1 MNWPLRTWTIAA
13 ITLCASTT
21 VLAAAP
27 ADRAEWT
34 SGVMR
39 KLHRDLSM
47 PKEAQGLD
55 GSLSLRLRLTVMRD
69 GKIAAVELAKSS
81 GHVAVDIAV
90 TRMIQ
95 RASPLPAFS
104 ADMPADKE
112 ILMVPV
118 RFEIEDQP
126 SRPTRNVQFRYAD
139 PARGFGV
146 TVPAPYEI
154 ARVGKSEEFDVL
166 VQIASTASTPQAAGA
181 AGYLCGVGFSTPR
194 KALKTHPGAE
204 APLSAASR
212 LATAVAILAAQNES
226 PGQRSGFELQGVK
239 GIDYLAPAGSRA
251 DGVPLLEYNALLDSP
266 TLRVA
271 MRCTTT
277 SRDMPGALSAF
288 RQIRDG
294 ISLGKQ

>member
-1 MNWPLRTWTIAA
+1 MNWPLRASTIAA
-13 ITLCASTT
+13 ITLCASAT

-27 ADRAEWT
+27 ADRADWT

-39 KLHRDLSM
+39 KLHRHLSM
-47 PKEAQGLD
+47 PEEAQGLD
-55 GSLSLRLRLTVMRD
+55 SSLSLRLRLTVMRD
-69 GKIAAVELAKSS
+69 GKIAAVELASSS
-81 GHVAVDIAV
+81 GYVAVDIAV

-95 RASPLPAFS
+95 RASPLPAFP
-104 ADMPADKE
+104 ADMTADKE
-112 ILMVPV
+112 ILMLPV
-118 RFEIEDQP
+118 RFEVEDQP
-126 SRPTRNVQFRYAD
+126 ARPSRDVLLRYAD

-146 TVPAPYEI
+146 TVPAPYQI
-154 ARVGKSEEFDVL
+154 AQVGKSEEFDVL
-166 VQIASTASTPQAAGA
+166 VQIASTTGTPQAASA
-181 AGYLCGVGFSTPR
+181 AGYLCGVGFSAPR
-194 KALKTHPGAE
+194 KTLKTHPGAE

-212 LATAVAILAAQNES
+212 LAAAVAILAAQGES

-239 GIDYLAPAGSRA
+239 GIDYVAPTSSGAN
-251 DGVPLLEYNALLDSP
+251 GVPLLQYNALLDSP

-277 SRDMPGALSAF
+277 SRDLPGALSAF